1 MLIHPLSP
9 SSKTARD
16 GFECSAKTNDRL
28 AREHSLGM
36 HGDESRPHL
45 QLHDGSFSSFQNHG
59 VSVRQR
65 APLSSPA
72 SR

>member
-36 HGDESRPHL
+36 HGEESRPHL
-45 QLHDGSFSSFQNHG
+45 QLHDGSFSSF
-59 VSVRQR
+59 
-65 APLSSPA
+65 
-72 SR
+72 